1 VSVGPAHER
10 WEDAAGAYVLGALP
24 DDERAGYEAHLAT
37 CASCRAEVDELRI
50 AAEALPASAPAMRP
64 PAALKA
70 RIMAEVEREAALLAA
85 AGPQADRGGERA
97 GGDARRR
104 LFAPRRDAARRR
116 RDAAAPSRPRWL
128 GAPLGAAA
136 ALACVALLA
145 GLGIGAIVFKRGGG
159 QTIQFQRSGLP
170 STAVAEL
177 DVSGDQ
183 AVLVARGLPSP
194 GSGRTYQVWLKHPG
208 QPPQPTAALF
218 TPRRDGS
225 ATATVTGKLHAGDQV
240 MVTAEPDGGSP
251 TPTSNPILAAKL
263 T

>member
-1 VSVGPAHER
+1 MSAAHDR
-10 WEDAAGAYVLGALP
+10 FQDAAGAYVLGALP
-24 DDERAGYEAHLAT
+24 DDERAGFESHLAT
-37 CASCRAEVDELRI
+37 CPSCRAEVDELRM

-64 PAALKA
+64 PVALKA

-85 AGPQADRGGERA
+85 AGPQADRTGA
-97 GGDARRR
+97 
-104 LFAPRRDAARRR
+104 APRRFGRRGGPRARR
-116 RDAAAPSRPRWL
+116 RWL
-128 GAPLGAAA
+128 GAPIGAVA

-145 GLGIGAIVFKRGGG
+145 GLGIGAAVFKSGGG
-159 QTIQFQRSGLP
+159 QTIPFQRSGLP
-170 STAVAEL
+170 GTAVAEL

-183 AVLVARGLPSP
+183 AVLVARGLPAP

-208 QPPQPTAALF
+208 KAPQPTAALF

-251 TPTSNPILAAKL
+251 MPTSNPILAAKL